1 MTEGKVSFRWRDYTH
16 GSQTRTMTLQADEFL
31 RRFFLHLLPTSFV
44 RIRYFGLLANR
55 HRTQLLQ
62 RCRSYL
68 QTKPTLPLTT
78 TPAAHRC
85 QHCHRGT
92 MRQVEILSPL
102 QLSAWLPDSSIA
114 ENSS

>member
-1 MTEGKVSFRWRDYTH
+1 
-16 GSQTRTMTLQADEFL
+16 MTLEADEFL
-31 RRFFLHLLPTSFV
+31 RRFLLHVLPTSFV

-55 HRTQLLQ
+55 NRAQLLQ

-68 QTKPTLPLTT
+68 QTKPTLALAAPL
-78 TPAAHRC
+78 AAHRC

-102 QLSAWLPDSSIA
+102 QLSAWLPNSPPA